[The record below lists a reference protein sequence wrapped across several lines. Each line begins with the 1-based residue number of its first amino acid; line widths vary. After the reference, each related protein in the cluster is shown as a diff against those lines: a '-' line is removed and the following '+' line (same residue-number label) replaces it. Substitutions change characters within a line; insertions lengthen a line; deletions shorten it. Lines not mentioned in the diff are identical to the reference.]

1 MNIGE
6 KLIKLNENNDKH
18 YLIKLYLLMCCKKH
32 AKYRSSGN
40 LTKGLNVAKKYI
52 KGHATWKQI
61 HDYEW
66 LLEGEAFGIG
76 FYESGEFGIKFSID
90 QYMLNDLKK
99 IRICE
104 RLSHKKA
111 IQYLED
117 LAYFIDAVFCY
128 CSNESNGLPNIDY
141 SQFYNKELYNRYFN
155 K

>member
-6 KLIKLNENNDKH
+6 KLIKLNENHDKH
-18 YLIKLYLLMCCKKH
+18 YLIKLYLLACCEKY
-32 AKYRSSGN
+32 AKYRTSGN
-40 LTKGLNVAKKYI
+40 LSKGLKVAKKYI

-61 HDYEW
+61 HDCEW
-66 LLEGEAFGIG
+66 LLEGEAFGIEY
-76 FYESGEFGIKFSID
+76 YESGELHIGVPID

-99 IRICE
+99 VRVCE
-104 RLSHKKA
+104 RLSYKEA

-128 CSNESNGLPNIDY
+128 CSHELNRVPSIKYNK
-141 SQFYNKELYNRYFN
+141 FYNKKLFNRYFN